1 MIIEG
6 INQFSFGGRRSYDD
20 MGLIITEPPV
30 FTFPERDISYIG
42 IPGKSG
48 DLIRDNGRYKN
59 ISGSYKVAVV
69 RDEFPLETMMTGIRS
84 WLVGNIGYSVLTDT
98 YDPLYY
104 RMAQSDGKLSF
115 TEILRQIGTGTVKFN
130 CKPYKYRIDGRH
142 VITLAEA
149 GAVFNPEHAESAPY
163 IKITGSGNITLTVN
177 HASFPFTDIDGYIEI
192 DSDIMA
198 VYKGTLLQNE
208 KANFTEFPKF
218 GEGENNVSVQGSV
231 SKIEII
237 PRWCAL

>member
-1 MIIEG
+1 MIIDG

-30 FTFPERDISYIG
+30 FTFPERDVSYIG
-42 IPGKSG
+42 IPGRNG

-59 ISGSYKVAVV
+59 ITGSYKVAAV
-69 RDEFPLETMMTGIRS
+69 REEFPLETVMTEIRS
-84 WLVGNIGYSVLTDT
+84 WLSGSIGYSVLTDT

-104 RMAQSDGKLSF
+104 RMAQPDGKLSF

-130 CKPYKYRIDGRH
+130 CKPYKYRIDGRRT
-142 VITLAEA
+142 VVLDGA
-149 GAVFNPEHAESAPY
+149 GAIFNPEHADSTPY
-163 IKITGSGNITLTVN
+163 IKITGSGDITLSVN
-177 HASFPFTDIDGYIEI
+177 HASFPLSDVDGYIEI

-208 KANFTEFPKF
+208 KAHFNAFPMF
-218 GEGENNVSVQGSV
+218 GEGENSV
-231 SKIEII
+231 SFTGNVTKIEIV